1 MLLLIG
7 TGCGDGDGGRAE
19 SLPSPGIGSPAPSAT
34 KTPVPTDTNT
44 PTPPDKPVVNIQ
56 FVGAADLSDESK
68 FSLAD
73 VIESI
78 QASVVQIIAGGSSG
92 SGFIVGTDGLVVT
105 NEHVVDN
112 ARTVRVWLTN
122 GRSYK
127 GDVLERDTASDL
139 ALVKIGG
146 NQRFDAITVGDPGRV
161 RVGDEVLALGFPLAD
176 RIGNDLTVTRG
187 IVSSKRTEG
196 GVKQF
201 QTDAAINPGNSGGPL
216 VNSDGEVIGVNTSKI
231 EETSGGRPVD
241 NIGFAVSV
249 SEIEG
254 RLPTLGARG
263 VVNRG
268 TPMPTPTATMT
279 PTITPTP
286 ATTPTPAISLT
297 PTHTPKPTPTTATNM
312 WHSAT
317 LGGGVDSPMIVVS
330 SLGVN
335 PLDTPVESW
344 GQILAVGCGLPANGL
359 FVFIGWNKGVGSI
372 SSLPDVSLTFDD
384 GRPQIGTWIWMGRD
398 EDADATIVLNPL
410 PVIESLKSAD
420 RLTANLRT
428 DEDEKPISTSWIVT
442 GFEDAIMPIEEQCSE
457 LGEAAPAAMAEV
469 GKPAP
474 DFTLKV
480 YENDNFTKDQEVSLS
495 DLRGKPVVITF
506 WFPACTQCQ
515 ELMFH
520 LKDSYN
526 QNKDNVHYVAIQV
539 SAESKSAW
547 DPSGSDAA
555 SGQDYVTVKEL
566 HFVVGGD
573 FDRSIAT
580 QYGVDAYPTTYFL
593 DKDLNL
599 VSSAEYLRARQIK
612 DNIELASQ

>member
-1 MLLLIG
+1 MSGRVFSVAVICFAVSLSMLLLVG
-7 TGCGDGDGGRAE
+7 TGCGDDAGEPAE
-19 SLPSPGIGSPAPSAT
+19 SLPSPDSSASELSDA
-34 KTPVPTDTNT
+34 KTPA
-44 PTPPDKPVVNIQ
+44 PPDKPVVNIQ

-68 FSLAD
+68 SSLAD

-112 ARTVRVWLTN
+112 ASTVRIWLTN
-122 GRSYK
+122 GQSYE
-127 GDVLERDTASDL
+127 GDVLERDTTSDL

-146 NQRFDAITVGDPGRV
+146 NQQFEAITVGDPNSV

-187 IVSSKRTEG
+187 IVSSKRKEG
-196 GVKQF
+196 GVEQF

-231 EETSGGRPVD
+231 EETSSGRPVD

-249 SEIEG
+249 SEIGG

-263 VVNRG
+263 VVNHG
-268 TPMPTPTATMT
+268 TPT

-286 ATTPTPAISLT
+286 TTTPTPARSLT
-297 PTHTPKPTPTTATNM
+297 PTHTPQPTPATNM

-344 GQILAVGCGLPANGL
+344 GQILAVGCGLPANDF

-384 GRPQIGTWIWMGRD
+384 GRPQVGTWIWMGRD
-398 EDADATIVLNPL
+398 EDADATIVIYPL

-442 GFEDAIMPIEEQCSE
+442 GFEDAIMPIEEQCTE
-457 LGEAAPAAMAEV
+457 LGEAAPSPKAEV
-469 GKPAP
+469 RKPAP
-474 DFTLKV
+474 DFSLAV
-480 YENDNFTKDQEVSLS
+480 YENDNYAKGQVVNLA
-495 DLRGKPVVITF
+495 DLRGKPVVINF
-506 WFPACTQCQ
+506 WFPACAQCQ
-515 ELMFH
+515 ELMFL
-520 LKDSYN
+520 LKDAYN
-526 QNKDNVHYVAIQV
+526 EYKDDVHFVAVQV
-539 SAESKSAW
+539 SADSKSEW
-547 DPSGSDAA
+547 DRDTAL
-555 SGQDYVTVKEL
+555 GQDYVTHKEL
-566 HFVVGGD
+566 HFIVGSD

-580 QYGVDAYPTTYFL
+580 SYGVDAYPTTYFL

-599 VSSAEYLRARQIK
+599 VSSAEYLRARGIR